1 MDSLGI
7 ETIPR
12 RFRGAVRGIA
22 QSRREMW
29 VIRSMPAGFFDT
41 GKPKMPDCPLDF
53 YMCFPRQRDA
63 VIHRI
68 WRKYWRNTVLTPWMK
83 KQVKEQNVTPVKNL
97 GSTTQESRNVTRHH
111 GQWA

>member
-12 RFRGAVRGIA
+12 QFRGAVLGIA

-41 GKPKMPDCPLDF
+41 GRPSMPDCPLDF

-63 VIHRI
+63 VIHKI

-83 KQVKEQNVTPVKNL
+83 KQVKEQKVTPVTNL
-97 GSTTQESRNVTRHH
+97 GSTSKMSSSFTRHH